1 MSYLGGTQKL
11 HHGLH
16 QFKMFKL
23 EVGELSQNDPEVQ
36 HAFKLLIRKFERE
49 HMGKEPT
56 KKQMEGI
63 LKRSM
68 NKAYSLKFKKSKG
81 GNVKVKYAPV
91 PKSLRAEPLPYHER
105 FPETFSITQKNLLP
119 YYSSHLRKSYKTAPY
134 VFKEEEIEGR
144 PFETKLERAVR
155 EAIGKKRGRPSNKEV
170 VEREKRNEFLKDIE
184 SYSLPKK
191 ETGKRARKTK
201 GEITSVEHP
210 ESLIDL
216 HKLQLFHD
224 KNFEELRNILEYE
237 KEKEGKNPEE
247 FLRKIQEI
255 EEIQNIEREK
265 LSLIEDEIGRVL
277 DENEEEVIRE
287 ALEEI
292 AREELDKSKKKLKPT
307 KSLES
312 SEYKRKEALIELDT
326 EDLDNAEEK
335 VKKIH
340 QDLMNFDE
348 LHKKVGEKR
357 GAPTKAVR
365 EQREK
370 IEKAYTLALK
380 ERKQL
385 REKYEPTES
394 KSKKRK

>member
-105 FPETFSITQKNLLP
+105 FPDTFSITQKNLLP

-170 VEREKRNEFLKDIE
+170 VEREKRNEFLRDIE

-210 ESLIDL
+210 EYLEDL
-216 HKLQLFHD
+216 YNIQQE
-224 KNFEELRNILEYE
+224 EELR
-237 KEKEGKNPEE
+237 
-247 FLRKIQEI
+247 RREI
-255 EEIQNIEREK
+255 DELEREK
-265 LSLIEDEIGRVL
+265 LRLIEDEIGRTL

-287 ALEEI
+287 VLEEI
-292 AREELDKSKKKLKPT
+292 AREELGKSKKKWGKSTKP
-307 KSLES
+307 SEP
-312 SEYKRKEALIELDT
+312 SEYKDKKALIELDT

-348 LHKKVGEKR
+348 LHKKVGAR
-357 GAPTKAVR
+357 SKAVK
-365 EQREK
+365 EQRE
-370 IEKAYTLALK
+370 IIQKAYTLALK

-385 REKYEPTES
+385 KEIYEPTI
-394 KSKKRK
+394 SKKRK

>member
-91 PKSLRAEPLPYHER
+91 PKSLKAEPLPYHER

-134 VFKEEEIEGR
+134 VLKEEEIEGR

-170 VEREKRNEFLKDIE
+170 VEREKRNEFLRDIE

-201 GEITSVEHP
+201 GEITSEEYP
-210 ESLIDL
+210 DSLIDL

-237 KEKEGKNPEE
+237 EKKEGKNPEE

-255 EEIQNIEREK
+255 EEIQNNEREK
-265 LSLIEDEIGRVL
+265 LRLIEDEIGRTL

-292 AREELDKSKKKLKPT
+292 AREELGKSKKKWKPT
-307 KSLES
+307 KP
-312 SEYKRKEALIELDT
+312 SEYKNKEALIELDT

-335 VKKIH
+335 VKEIH
-340 QDLMNFDE
+340 RNLMDFDE
-348 LHKKVGEKR
+348 LHKKVGAR
-357 GAPTKAVR
+357 SKAVK
-365 EQREK
+365 EQRE
-370 IEKAYTLALK
+370 IIQKAYTLALQ

-385 REKYEPTES
+385 KEKYDEPTKSKS